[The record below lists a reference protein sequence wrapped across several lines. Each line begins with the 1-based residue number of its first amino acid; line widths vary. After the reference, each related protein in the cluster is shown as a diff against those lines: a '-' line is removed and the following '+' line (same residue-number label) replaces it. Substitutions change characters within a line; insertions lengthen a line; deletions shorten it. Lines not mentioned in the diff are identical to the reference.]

1 MGGFFL
7 KERVPGAFAFFV
19 VVYYFLYIGILALM
33 FEALIQMAA
42 LILCGVVWRY
52 LAPGGLD
59 ATSTR
64 TALTGLVY
72 YLFLPALVLLV
83 LWQAPLGVDSFK
95 IALVASV
102 AILASLLVMNG
113 LCSLYRMDGPTR
125 GAALLAA
132 AFPNATYLGLPV
144 LEATLGKEARSIA
157 IQYDLFA
164 CTPLLL
170 TVGAWVAMRYGNV
183 PQTRLGIS
191 NLLKIPALWAALLA
205 VILNSLAVPV
215 PDGLRNWLQS
225 LANGVVPLMLISLG
239 LSLSVSREHFQS
251 MHSILP
257 VLGIKLIFMPAVVLV
272 ISTGLGMQGM
282 LLQAVVL
289 EAAMPSMV
297 LGLVLCDRYG
307 LNSVVYAAAVTISTA
322 FSFITLAVWHGMV

>member
-1 MGGFFL
+1 
-7 KERVPGAFAFFV
+7 
-19 VVYYFLYIGILALM
+19 M

-52 LAPGGLD
+52 VAPGGLD
-59 ATSTR
+59 AASTR

-83 LWQAPLGVDSFK
+83 LWQAPLGTDSFK
-95 IALVASV
+95 IAVVAAV
-102 AILASLLVMNG
+102 GVLLSLLLIGWFCNVCG
-113 LCSLYRMDGPTR
+113 MDMPTR

-132 AFPNATYLGLPV
+132 SFPNATYLGLPV

-170 TVGAWVAMRYGNV
+170 TVGIWIAMRYGNAA
-183 PQTRLGIS
+183 QAKLGI
-191 NLLKIPALWAALLA
+191 NDLLRVPALWAAVLA
-205 VILNSLAVPV
+205 VLLNTFAIPV

-239 LSLSVSREHFQS
+239 LSLYVSRDHLRA
-251 MHSILP
+251 MRSIFP
-257 VLGIKLIFMPAVVLV
+257 VLGIKLVFMPLIALGM
-272 ISTGLGMQGM
+272 SMLLGMQGM
-282 LLQAVVL
+282 LQQAVVL

-307 LNSVVYAAAVTISTA
+307 LNSVVYAAAVTVSTA
-322 FSFITLAVWHGMV
+322 FSFITLGIWYGLV

>member
-1 MGGFFL
+1 
-7 KERVPGAFAFFV
+7 
-19 VVYYFLYIGILALM
+19 M
-33 FEALIQMAA
+33 FEALTHMAA

-52 LAPGGLD
+52 LAPGGQD
-59 ATSTR
+59 ATTTR
-64 TALTGLVY
+64 AALTGLVY

-83 LWQAPLGVDSFK
+83 LWQAPLGTDSFK

-102 AILASLLVMNG
+102 SILASLLVMG
-113 LCSLYRMDGPTR
+113 WLCNVCGMDMPTR
-125 GAALLAA
+125 GAAMLAA

-170 TVGAWVAMRYGNV
+170 TVGVWIAMRYGNASGV
-183 PQTRLGIS
+183 KIKFS
-191 NLLKIPALWAALLA
+191 SLLKVPALWAAMLA
-205 VILNSLAVPV
+205 VILNLLVVPV
-215 PDGLRNWLQS
+215 PEALRTWLQT

-239 LSLSVSREHFQS
+239 LSLYITRQHLQS
-251 MHSILP
+251 MRSILP
-257 VLGIKLIFMPAVVLV
+257 VLGVKLIFMPAVVLGLAM
-272 ISTGLGMQGM
+272 GLGMQGI

-307 LNSVVYAAAVTISTA
+307 LNTVVYAAAVTVSTA
-322 FSFITLAVWHGMV
+322 CSFITLGVWYGMV

>member
-1 MGGFFL
+1 
-7 KERVPGAFAFFV
+7 
-19 VVYYFLYIGILALM
+19 M
-33 FEALIQMAA
+33 FEALIQMGA

-52 LAPGGLD
+52 VAPGGLE
-59 ATSTR
+59 AGSTR

-83 LWQAPLGVDSFK
+83 LWQAPLGTDSLK

-102 AILASLLVMNG
+102 AIVASLLLMAW
-113 LCSLYRMDGPTR
+113 LCNVCNMDGPTR
-125 GAALLAA
+125 GAALIAA

-170 TVGAWVAMRYGNV
+170 TVGVWVAMHYGNS
-183 PQTRLGIS
+183 TEAKLKLNS
-191 NLLKIPALWAALLA
+191 LLKVPALWAALLA
-205 VILNSLAVPV
+205 VVLNMLAIPL
-215 PDGLRNWLQS
+215 PGGLRSWLQT

-239 LSLSVSREHFQS
+239 LSLYVTRQHLQS
-251 MHSILP
+251 MRSIFP
-257 VLGIKLIFMPAVVLV
+257 VLGVKLFFMPAIVLAL
-272 ISTGLGMQGM
+272 SSALGMQGM
-282 LLQAVVL
+282 LQQAVVL

-297 LGLVLCDRYG
+297 LGLILCDRYG
-307 LNSVVYAAAVTISTA
+307 LNNVVYAAAVTASTA
-322 FSFITLAVWHGMV
+322 VSFLTLGPWFSMV

>member
-1 MGGFFL
+1 
-7 KERVPGAFAFFV
+7 
-19 VVYYFLYIGILALM
+19 M
-33 FEALIQMAA
+33 FEALIQMAG
-42 LILCGVVWRY
+42 LMLCGVGWRY
-52 LAPGGLD
+52 LAPGGQD
-59 ATSTR
+59 AKTTR

-83 LWQAPLGVDSFK
+83 LWQAPLGADSFK
-95 IALVASV
+95 I
-102 AILASLLVMNG
+102 SLLAGVAVVLSMLVMG
-113 LCSLYRMDGPTR
+113 WLCKLCGMDRPTR

-170 TVGAWVAMRYGNV
+170 TAGVWVAMRYGNTT
-183 PQTRLGIS
+183 QTKIGIN

-205 VILNSLAVPV
+205 VILNSLAVPM
-215 PDGLRNWLQS
+215 PEGLRAWLQS

-239 LSLSVSREHFQS
+239 LSLTISRDQLGS
-251 MHSILP
+251 MRSIFP
-257 VLGIKLIFMPAVVLV
+257 VLGVKLIFMPAVALA
-272 ISTGLGMQGM
+272 ISVALGMQGM
-282 LLQAVVL
+282 LQQAVVL

-307 LNSVVYAAAVTISTA
+307 LNSAVYAAAVTISTA
-322 FSFITLAVWHGMV
+322 CSFLTLGLWFGMV

>member
-1 MGGFFL
+1 
-7 KERVPGAFAFFV
+7 
-19 VVYYFLYIGILALM
+19 M

-42 LILCGVVWRY
+42 LILCGVAWRY
-52 LAPGGLD
+52 LAPGGQD
-59 ATSTR
+59 AKSTR
-64 TALTGLVY
+64 VALTGLVY

-83 LWQAPLGVDSFK
+83 LWQAPLGADSFK

-102 AILASLLVMNG
+102 AILASLLVMG
-113 LCSLYRMDGPTR
+113 WLCNACGMDMPTR
-125 GAALLAA
+125 GAALIAA

-170 TVGAWVAMRYGNV
+170 TIGVWVAMRYGNASGA
-183 PQTRLGIS
+183 RLGLG
-191 NLLKIPALWAALLA
+191 NLFKVPALWAALLA
-205 VILNSLAVPV
+205 VILNMLAVPV
-215 PDGLRNWLQS
+215 PEGLRTWLQT

-239 LSLSVSREHFQS
+239 LSLYISREHLQS
-251 MHSILP
+251 MRSIFP
-257 VLGIKLIFMPAVVLV
+257 VLGIKLIFMPAVVLGL
-272 ISTGLGMQGM
+272 SMSLGMHGM
-282 LLQAVVL
+282 LQQAVVL

-307 LNSVVYAAAVTISTA
+307 LNSVVYAAAVTVSTA
-322 FSFITLAVWHGMV
+322 FSFITLGIWYSMV

>member
-1 MGGFFL
+1 
-7 KERVPGAFAFFV
+7 
-19 VVYYFLYIGILALM
+19 M
-33 FEALIQMAA
+33 FEALIQMTA

-83 LWQAPLGVDSFK
+83 LWQAPLGTDSLK

-102 AILASLLVMNG
+102 AILASLLVMAG
-113 LCSLYRMDGPTR
+113 LCHFCHMDGPTR

-183 PQTRLGIS
+183 VQAKLGVS

-205 VILNSLAVPV
+205 VILNILAVPV
-215 PDGLRNWLQS
+215 PEGLQNWLQS

-239 LSLSVSREHFQS
+239 LSLHISRDSVQS
-251 MHSILP
+251 LRSIVP
-257 VLGIKLIFMPAVVLV
+257 VLGVKLIFMPAVVLAV
-272 ISTGLGMQGM
+272 SIGLGMQGM
-282 LLQAVVL
+282 LQQAVVL

-307 LNSVVYAAAVTISTA
+307 LNNMVYATAVTISTA
-322 FSFITLAVWHGMV
+322 FSFLTLGFWFGLV

>member
-1 MGGFFL
+1 
-7 KERVPGAFAFFV
+7 
-19 VVYYFLYIGILALM
+19 M

-42 LILCGVVWRY
+42 LILCGVAWRY
-52 LAPGGLD
+52 LAPGGQD
-59 ATSTR
+59 AKSTR
-64 TALTGLVY
+64 VALTGLVY

-83 LWQAPLGVDSFK
+83 LWQAPLGADSFK

-102 AILASLLVMNG
+102 AILASLLVMG
-113 LCSLYRMDGPTR
+113 WLCNACGMDRPTR

-170 TVGAWVAMRYGNV
+170 TIGVWIAMRYGNV
-183 PQTRLGIS
+183 SGARLGLA
-191 NLLKIPALWAALLA
+191 NLLKVPALWAALLA
-205 VILNSLAVPV
+205 VILNMLAVPV
-215 PDGLRNWLQS
+215 PEGLRTWLQT

-239 LSLSVSREHFQS
+239 LSLYISREHLQS
-251 MHSILP
+251 MRSIFP
-257 VLGIKLIFMPAVVLV
+257 VLGIKLIFMPAVVLGL
-272 ISTGLGMQGM
+272 SMSLGMHGM
-282 LLQAVVL
+282 LQQAVVL

-307 LNSVVYAAAVTISTA
+307 LNSVVYAAAVTVSTA
-322 FSFITLAVWHGMV
+322 FSFITLGIWYSMV